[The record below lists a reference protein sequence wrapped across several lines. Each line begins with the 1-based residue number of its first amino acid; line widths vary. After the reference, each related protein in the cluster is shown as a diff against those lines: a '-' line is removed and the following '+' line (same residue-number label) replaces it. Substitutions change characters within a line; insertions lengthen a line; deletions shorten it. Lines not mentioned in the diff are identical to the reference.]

1 MGEKRPLLTMD
12 SRRNVVILGKVG
24 SGKRTLGN
32 HIVGK
37 NVFQRESTLGAVNVN
52 YHYTKEWGGDT
63 FYRILTVD
71 TESLQFGY
79 IDPLPLIRRY
89 FQEIHL
95 IIHVVAN
102 GRYTDETH
110 NSLMRAVQ
118 GFDMRAKPF
127 SALCITHCDG
137 ITAENRQALV
147 EEFGEDESRSSE
159 VAAFIGKRILTVGL
173 PDISKV
179 SPSLKEIY
187 QKGIAED
194 EKAIKQLVKE
204 CKQTLRVQDL
214 QTSLCEV
221 IRHRVGEWCTIL

>member
-1 MGEKRPLLTMD
+1 MD

-37 NVFQRESTLGAVNVN
+37 SIFQRESTLGAGNAS
-52 YHYTKEWGGDT
+52 YHYAEDWAGET

-71 TESLQFGY
+71 TASWQSGY
-79 IDPLPLIRRY
+79 FDPLPFIRNY
-89 FQEIHL
+89 FQKIHL
-95 IIHVVAN
+95 IIYVVAN

-110 NSLMRAVQ
+110 NSLMRTVQ

-127 SALCITHCDG
+127 SALCITHCEG
-137 ITAENRQALV
+137 MTAENRRALV
-147 EEFGEDESRSSE
+147 EEFEDDESRSSE
-159 VAAFIGKRILTVGL
+159 VAAFIGKRIFTVGL
-173 PDISKV
+173 PDISTV
-179 SPSLKEIY
+179 SPSFKETY

-194 EKAIKQLVKE
+194 EKAIKQLMKE
-204 CKQTLRVQDL
+204 CKETLRVQDL
-214 QTSLCEV
+214 QTSLCEI